1 MKKILLAIPLFIIAA
16 ACTHKTENTKKDMEY
31 SEGVAHV
38 GTVIGY
44 RNSKPVNAIPKA
56 TAFRMTGDYANNV
69 AITLNADGSLAYFP
83 DPSDISANSAP
94 TNLGNGWWLN
104 NQGISAKSV
113 FTKYTF
119 AEYSKLKKV
128 PSSAE
133 LKAAVIPGAKV
144 SEMRELPFS
153 ITEARQNLDSI
164 KNYLKTSSHGNFI
177 QFIP

>member
-1 MKKILLAIPLFIIAA
+1 MKQILFAIPLLVMAA
-16 ACTHKTENTKKDMEY
+16 GCTHKTENNKGNMEY
-31 SEGVAHV
+31 SEG
-38 GTVIGY
+38 TVHIGSAIGW
-44 RNSKPVNAIPKA
+44 RNSKPVNALPKA
-56 TAFRMTGDYANNV
+56 TAFRMSGNYSDNV
-69 AITLNADGSLAYFP
+69 AITLNADGSPVYFP

-94 TNLGNGWWLN
+94 TDLGDGWWLN
-104 NQGISAKSV
+104 NQGIPSNSV

-119 AEYSKLKKV
+119 GEYSKLKKL
-128 PSSAE
+128 PSIAE

>member
-1 MKKILLAIPLFIIAA
+1 MKQIVFAIPLLVAA
-16 ACTHKTENTKKDMEY
+16 GACSHKTGNTKNDMEY
-31 SEGVAHV
+31 SQGVTHI
-38 GTVIGY
+38 GTVAGF
-44 RNSKPVNAIPKA
+44 RNSRPVNAVPKA
-56 TAFRMTGDYANNV
+56 SAFRMTGDYAGNV
-69 AITLNADGSLAYFP
+69 AITLDAAGSPVYYP

-94 TNLGNGWWLN
+94 INLGNGWWLD
-104 NQGISAKSV
+104 NQGISSGSV

-119 AEYSKLKKV
+119 AEYSRLKKV
-128 PSSAE
+128 PSAAE

-144 SEMRELPFS
+144 SEMRKLPFS